1 MGSGRRAVPAVGAA
15 VLVVLI
21 GFGRAYLG
29 AHYLSDVVG
38 GFAVGGA
45 WLGAVIAGWEEVGRR
60 GTGRRRGQAS
70 PR

>member
-1 MGSGRRAVPAVGAA
+1 MGSGKRVAVAVGAA

-38 GFAVGGA
+38 GFAAGA
-45 WLGAVIAGWEEVGRR
+45 HGW
-60 GTGRRRGQAS
+60 APS
-70 PR
+70 